1 MKEKL
6 KPIYFLLRTI
16 ALRAIAPML
25 RRGRAGRP
33 AAGDIKRILV
43 IRIDRMGDFILTT
56 PLIRT
61 LAKSLPGA
69 EISMM
74 TGPYTA
80 ELAKNIP
87 NLKQV
92 ITYGGKK
99 ELSAWRS
106 RKAFARRFKGQFD
119 MVIDPLE
126 SYSLETALLAF
137 WTGAPWRL
145 GFDIAGRGV
154 FFNISAKP
162 GKGLHFI
169 DQSLLLL
176 EAAGLKIEHVK
187 EPQLL
192 ISEETAKRVGAYLE
206 ANKVGKEDTLIGV
219 HLGGYYPSQ
228 RWTPEGFAAVADEL
242 SGRPDTKIIFMAG
255 KGEKEILSATL
266 SRINFEPVVWD
277 GESIEDFAG
286 VVARCRLLICNN
298 SGPLHLAVSLGV
310 PTVSTMGP
318 TVPWMWWPRGDKHIV
333 MRKDLPCSP
342 CNLGECA
349 GHECMKLIE
358 PSEIIAAAEKL
369 LSIHTKNN

>member
-1 MKEKL
+1 MKETL
-6 KPIYFLLRTI
+6 KPLYFLLRSA
-16 ALRAIAPML
+16 ALRAVAPLL
-25 RRGRAGRP
+25 RRGRGRP
-33 AAGDIKRILV
+33 PAGGIKSVLV
-43 IRIDRMGDFILTT
+43 IRIDRIGDFILTT

-74 TGPYTA
+74 AGPYTS
-80 ELAKNIP
+80 ELARNIP
-87 NLKQV
+87 YLKQV
-92 ITYGGKK
+92 ITYDGKK
-99 ELSAWRS
+99 ELNTWRA
-106 RKAFARRFKGQFD
+106 RKAFARRLKGRFD
-119 MVIDPLE
+119 LVIDPLE
-126 SYSLETALLAF
+126 SYTLETALLAF

-154 FFNISAKP
+154 FFNLSAKP
-162 GKGLHFI
+162 AKGLHFV
-169 DQSLLLL
+169 DQSLRLL
-176 EAAGLKIEHVK
+176 EATGLKIEPVN
-187 EPQLL
+187 EPELL
-192 ISEETAKRVGAYLE
+192 LSGETVKRVDAYL
-206 ANKVGKEDTLIGV
+206 AARKIGKQDTLIGV

-242 SGRPDTKIIFMAG
+242 GKRADTKIIFMAG
-255 KGEKEILSATL
+255 KGEKEILAATL
-266 SRINFEPVVWD
+266 SRISFEPVIWD

-318 TVPWMWWPRGDKHIV
+318 TVPWMWWPRGDKHAV
-333 MRKDLPCSP
+333 VRKGLPCSP

-349 GHECMKLIE
+349 AHECMKLIE

-369 LSIHTKNN
+369 LSIHKENK